1 LDRTTTIGLLDGTAV
16 EALRAGLRGP
26 VIVPGDA
33 EYDQARKVWN
43 GMIDRRPAA
52 IARVA
57 GAADVVTCVN
67 FARDHDIVLAIRGG
81 AHNVPGNAVCDDGL
95 VVDCS
100 GMKAIR
106 IDPATRTARA
116 EPSVKWGEFDREAE
130 AFGLA
135 TTGGTFSDT
144 GIAGLTLGGGMGWL
158 GGKFGLV
165 SDNVLSLDMVTA
177 DGRLRTASEHEEP
190 DLFWALR
197 GGGGNFGVVTSFEY
211 RLHLVGTLLAGP
223 VFHPFD
229 QAREVLR
236 FYRDFASDIPD
247 ELVTAFGFLTLPE
260 GERAVG
266 IVVVYNGPR
275 EEGERAIRPVRAF
288 GRPIVDQIG
297 PMPYTAVQTMF
308 DPLAPT
314 GRHYYVKAP
323 FLREIRD
330 GAIEALVDG
339 FAAVPSPSSLILL
352 QQKSGAMARGRAD
365 QTAFGHRDDQFAAVL
380 FAGWDDPARA
390 EANIHWTRRLAQAL
404 EPFGSGGEYINE
416 LGPMDRPDHIRA
428 SFGANYDR
436 LVALK
441 ETWDPTNLFR
451 HPQNLKSML

>member
-1 LDRTTTIGLLDGTAV
+1 MATTIGLVNEAAV
-16 EALRAGLRGP
+16 EALRAELRGP
-26 VIVPGDA
+26 VIAPGDA
-33 EYDQARKVWN
+33 EYDQARKIWN
-43 GMIDRRPAA
+43 GMIDRRPAM

-67 FARDHDIVLAIRGG
+67 FARDHDVVLAVRGG
-81 AHNVPGNAVCDDGL
+81 AHNVAGNAVCDGGL
-95 VVDCS
+95 VVDFS
-100 GMKAIR
+100 AMKAIR
-106 IDPATRTARA
+106 VDPARRTARA
-116 EPSVKWGEFDREAE
+116 EPGVKWGEFDREVQ

-135 TTGGTFSDT
+135 TTSGTFSDT

-165 SDNVLSLDMVTA
+165 SDNVLSFDVVTA
-177 DGRLRTASEHEEP
+177 DGRLRTVGPDEEP

-211 RLHLVGTLLAGP
+211 RLHPVGTLLAGP
-223 VFHPFD
+223 VFHPID

-236 FYRDFASDIPD
+236 FYRDFASRIPD
-247 ELVTAFGFLTLPE
+247 ELVTAFGFLTLPD

-266 IVVVYNGPR
+266 IVVVYNGPLDAGA
-275 EEGERAIRPVRAF
+275 EVIRPVREF
-288 GRPIVDQIG
+288 GRPIVDDIG
-297 PMPYTAVQTMF
+297 PMPYTAVQSMF

-323 FLREIRD
+323 FLREIQD

-339 FAAVPSPSSLILL
+339 FAEVPSPSTIILL

-365 QTAFGHRDDQFAAVL
+365 QTAFGHREDQFAAIL
-380 FAGWDDPARA
+380 FSGWDDPAQA
-390 EANIHWTRRLAQAL
+390 EANITWTRRLAQDL

-416 LGPMDRPDHIRA
+416 LGPLDRPDHIRA

-436 LVALK
+436 LAALK
-441 ETWDPTNLFR
+441 EQWDPTNLFR
-451 HPQNLKSML
+451 HTQNIKPTV

>member
-1 LDRTTTIGLLDGTAV
+1 MATTIELANQTTI
-16 EALRAGLRGP
+16 EALRADLRGP
-26 VIVPGDA
+26 VIAPGDA
-33 EYDQARKVWN
+33 EYDQARKIWN
-43 GMIDRRPAA
+43 GMIDRRPTM

-67 FARDHDIVLAIRGG
+67 FARDHDLVLAVRGG
-81 AHNVPGNAVCDDGL
+81 AHNVAGNAVCDGGL
-95 VVDCS
+95 VVDFS
-100 GMKAIR
+100 AMKAIR
-106 IDPATRTARA
+106 VDPAQRRARA
-116 EPSVKWGEFDREAE
+116 EPGVKWGEFDREVQ

-135 TTGGTFSDT
+135 TTSGTFSDT

-165 SDNVLSLDMVTA
+165 SDNVLSFDVVTA
-177 DGRLRTASEHEEP
+177 DGRLRTVSQDEEP

-211 RLHLVGTLLAGP
+211 RLHPVGTLLAGP
-223 VFHPFD
+223 VFHPID

-236 FYRDFASDIPD
+236 FYRDFSSAIPD
-247 ELVTAFGFLTLPE
+247 ELVTAFAFLTLPD

-266 IVVVYNGPR
+266 IAVVYNGPLDAG
-275 EEGERAIRPVRAF
+275 EEVIRPVREF
-288 GRPIVDQIG
+288 GQPIVDQIG

-323 FLREIRD
+323 YLREIQD
-330 GAIEALVDG
+330 GAIEALVDS
-339 FAAVPSPSSLILL
+339 FAEVPSPFSIILL
-352 QQKSGAMARGRAD
+352 QQKSGAMARGQAD
-365 QTAFGHRDDQFAAVL
+365 QTAFGHREDQFAAIL
-380 FAGWDDPARA
+380 FSGWDDPAQA
-390 EANIHWTRRLAQAL
+390 EANIAWTRRLARDL

-416 LGPMDRPDHIRA
+416 LGPQDRPDHIRA

-436 LVALK
+436 LAALK

-451 HPQNLKSML
+451 HTQNIKPTV

>member
-1 LDRTTTIGLLDGTAV
+1 MTTAIGLLDGAAV
-16 EALRAGLRGP
+16 EALRADLRGP
-26 VIVPGDA
+26 VIAPGDA
-33 EYDQARKVWN
+33 EYDEARKVWN
-43 GMIDRRPAA
+43 GMIDRHPAA

-57 GAADVVTCVN
+57 GAADVVTCMN
-67 FARDHDIVLAIRGG
+67 FARDRNIVLAVRGG
-81 AHNVPGNAVCDDGL
+81 AHNVPGNAVCDYGL
-95 VVDCS
+95 VIDFS
-100 GMKAIR
+100 AMKAIR
-106 IDPATRTARA
+106 VDPAKRTARA
-116 EPSVKWGEFDREAE
+116 EPGVKWGEFDRESQ

-165 SDNVLSLDMVTA
+165 SDNVLSFDVVTA
-177 DGRLRTASEHEEP
+177 DGRLRTASEDQDP

-211 RLHLVGTLLAGP
+211 RLYPVGTLLAGP
-223 VFHPFD
+223 VFHPID

-236 FYRDFASDIPD
+236 FYRDFSSDIPD
-247 ELVTAFGFLTLPE
+247 ELVTAFGFLTLPD
-260 GERAVG
+260 GARAVG

-275 EEGERAIRPVRAF
+275 DEGEAVIRPVREF
-288 GRPIVDQIG
+288 GRPIVDEIG
-297 PMPYTAVQTMF
+297 PMPYTAVQSMF

-323 FLREIRD
+323 FLREIKD
-330 GAIEALVDG
+330 GAIEALVDA
-339 FAAVPSPSSLILL
+339 FAEVPSPFTLIFL

-365 QTAFGHRDDQFAAVL
+365 QTAFGHREDQFAAVL
-380 FAGWDDPARA
+380 FSGWDDPAQV
-390 EANIHWTRRLAQAL
+390 EANIAWTRGLARDL

-428 SFGANYDR
+428 SFGANYER
-436 LVALK
+436 LAALK
-441 ETWDPTNLFR
+441 EKWDPTNLFR
-451 HPQNLKSML
+451 HTQNIKPTA

>member
-1 LDRTTTIGLLDGTAV
+1 MAKTLGVLEEGAL

-33 EYDQARKVWN
+33 DYDEARKVWN
-43 GMIDRRPAA
+43 GMIDRRPAV

-67 FARDHDIVLAIRGG
+67 LAREHDIVLSVRGG

-95 VVDCS
+95 VIDFS

-106 IDPATRTARA
+106 VDSTERTARA
-116 EPSVKWGEFDREAE
+116 EPGVKWGEFDREVQ

-135 TTGGTFSDT
+135 TTSGTFSDT
-144 GIAGLTLGGGMGWL
+144 GISGLTLGGGMGWL

-165 SDNVLSLDMVTA
+165 SDNVLSLDVVTA
-177 DGRLRTASEHEEP
+177 DGRLRRTSEHEDP

-211 RLHLVGTLLAGP
+211 RLHPVGTLLAGP
-223 VFHPFD
+223 VFHPMD
-229 QAREVLR
+229 QAHGVLR
-236 FYRDFASDIPD
+236 FYRDFSSDIPD
-247 ELVTAFGFLTLPE
+247 ELVTGFGFLTLPD
-260 GERAVG
+260 GNRVVG
-266 IVVVYNGPR
+266 IVVVYNGPHDKG
-275 EEGERAIRPVRAF
+275 EEMIRPVREF

-323 FLREIRD
+323 FLREIKD
-330 GAIEALVDG
+330 GAIEALVNG
-339 FAAVPSPSSLILL
+339 FAEVPSPFSLIFL
-352 QQKSGAMARGRAD
+352 QQKPGAMARGRAD
-365 QTAFGHRDDQFAAVL
+365 QTAFGHREDQFAAVL
-380 FAGWDDPARA
+380 FSGWDDPAEA
-390 EANIHWTRRLAQAL
+390 EANIRWTRQLARDL
-404 EPFGSGGEYINE
+404 EPFGAGGEYINE
-416 LGPMDRPDHIRA
+416 LGPMDSPDHIRA
-428 SFGANYDR
+428 SFGANYGR

-441 ETWDPTNLFR
+441 EKWDPTNLFR
-451 HPQNLKSML
+451 HTQNIKPMV